1 MAKINSLEELR
12 KLRDQAKETMT
23 ARSGSAKVK
32 IFASMGTVGIA
43 GGARE
48 ALKAMIDELEKRDF
62 HDVEIIESGSM
73 GLDREE
79 PVISVE
85 RDGYMTTYGRVSPDM
100 ARQIVA
106 QQVINGQIVSE
117 WVIARNK
124 K

>member
-79 PVISVE
+79 PVISV
-85 RDGYMTTYGRVSPDM
+85 
-100 ARQIVA
+100 
-106 QQVINGQIVSE
+106 
-117 WVIARNK
+117 
-124 K
+124 